1 MTQDRKAIPA
11 NQEYDFVEGIG
22 FVKLMPDGTVHFWLG
37 DADPMDHG
45 TVMTSEHLPV
55 LRKVVKHLERG
66 GFR

>member
-11 NQEYDFVEGIG
+11 NQEYDFGEGIG